1 MKKKLFILFIS
12 VIVLNV
18 NKIHAQ
24 MAVTDPAMLK
34 ATISNWS
41 SQLKQAKEQ
50 YEQMKE
56 QTQFIQEG
64 LDQVKKVNVLIRN
77 SQKVKNII
85 NNQVKIISL
94 LSTTSNSDGF
104 QIQDYKAHQAYLRRV
119 EQLSKK
125 SLDNLNMLKMILTD
139 NGLKMNDYERLKL
152 IDDVDKSTNGIL
164 YEASVEKKNYE
175 NMSGM
180 LEEIRRLTST
190 SAPKG
195 TNK

>member
-1 MKKKLFILFIS
+1 
-12 VIVLNV
+12 
-18 NKIHAQ
+18 